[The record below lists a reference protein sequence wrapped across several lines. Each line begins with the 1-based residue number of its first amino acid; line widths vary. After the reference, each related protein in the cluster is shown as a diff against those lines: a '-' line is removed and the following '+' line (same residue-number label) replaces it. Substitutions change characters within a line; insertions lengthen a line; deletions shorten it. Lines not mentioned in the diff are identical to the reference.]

1 MRFSGRDIMRTEREI
16 TTKID
21 DRNNELDSFLRWII
35 TEAGTGII
43 ERGTIWRGHH
53 RGVFA
58 RFKLRLWGM
67 SESIVYYIT
76 MNDINNHTWALLQV
90 IKSLDNHSIDA
101 DLEAHMNELFKKP
114 PITPSIEAEAE

>member
-1 MRFSGRDIMRTEREI
+1 MRVSERDIMRTEREI

-21 DRNNELDSFLRWII
+21 DRNNELDSFLRWLI
-35 TEAGTGII
+35 TEAGTGLI
-43 ERGTIWRGHH
+43 ERASITRGYH

-67 SESIVYYIT
+67 SETIVYHIT

-90 IKSLDNHSIDA
+90 IKSLDNHNIDA
-101 DLEAHMNELFKKP
+101 DLEDEVAELLKKP